1 MGLFNNTGRP
11 NGSEKEILESK
22 YQNSLYNILLVV
34 GLTAVNLFLLITNS
48 NTYFLFSAYIP
59 FILTDFGMFFSG
71 MYPSEYYAEYFP
83 DMVFSSQ
90 SFFVIMLVI
99 SIVILAL
106 YVLSWIFARK
116 RKIGWLIFA
125 LVFFS
130 VDTAALFL
138 FNGLVAESIIDY
150 AIHAWV
156 IVSLAN
162 GISAFNKLKKLP
174 ADAPTLL
181 TVESDASEVT
191 SEETS
196 VENTINENVSPEN
209 EQQ

>member
-1 MGLFNNTGRP
+1 MGLFNNAGRP
-11 NGSEKEILESK
+11 NGSEREILESK
-22 YQNSLYNILLVV
+22 YDSSLYNILLVV
-34 GLTAVNLFLLITNS
+34 GLTAINILLLVTNS

-59 FILTDFGMFFSG
+59 FILADLGMFLCG
-71 MYPSEYYAEYFP
+71 MYPSEYYIENFLE
-83 DMVFSSQ
+83 MVFLPK

-99 SIVILAL
+99 AIVILAA
-106 YVLSWIFARK
+106 YVLSWVFARK

-130 VDTAALFL
+130 IDTAAMFL
-138 FNGLVAESIIDY
+138 FNGLVLESIIDY

-181 TVESDASEVT
+181 TVDSDTPKIAN
-191 SEETS
+191 EETS
-196 VENTINENVSPEN
+196 VENTTTEN